1 MVMQRAHILVVDNF
15 DSFTYN
21 IVDYL
26 HRCGARTHVVT
37 NNVSPED
44 IDLDRYHGIVI
55 SPGPGH
61 PSVAEDVGISAWVLQ
76 TAQCPVLGV
85 CLGMQLMVTSEGGC
99 VDRAPEAV
107 HGRVDTL
114 NIVAADELFAG
125 LPRTFSIVRYH
136 SLAAITVP
144 PSMEVTSSNP
154 EGIVMSIRH
163 RSSPWWGVQFHP
175 ESIAGDF
182 GVEIIDR
189 FVDLCT
195 PQYRTDEVELCCSP
209 VELFH
214 ALGGRGALLEFEG
227 TAIIAI
233 PSGQVAH
240 HIEELEV
247 SGISVAPEAWA
258 PPGWYGYIGYEA
270 NDATFGTAVH
280 APKPAEFPTT
290 AMMYCTEVIAI
301 RGDRAQITAP
311 SSRWGRLRDA
321 VVAASKSVPTVPS
334 FNPTGI
340 GRLHVRDSRERYM
353 ATIERIQEAIRA
365 GETYE
370 VCLTTELFAEVH
382 GEVHPAAMYQ
392 ALSTAVPAPMRS
404 LVVTDDVAVISASP
418 ERFIT
423 MNDRMVS
430 SSPIKG
436 TRKRS
441 ADREEDRAL
450 ADDLRT
456 NPKDRAENLMIVDL
470 VRNDLARVCESGSVR
485 VPELCALHSFTTVHQ
500 LISTVEGQLRPTSMP
515 IDVLRATFPGGS
527 MTGAPKHR
535 TMHLIT
541 ELEGKQRGVYSGCI
555 GYIGDDLRTDLAM
568 VIRTVVLTP
577 TTLSYGVGGA
587 IIALSDPAEEWAE
600 ITTKS
605 RVLLDLLG
613 QDFPQSLIID
623 SFLVNDGKTRGLN
636 LHLDRFR
643 TACLEHGYAH
653 HEQLDAFFAEA
664 LRSIPATGQ
673 WFPRLE
679 ATPTELRIALRPA
692 PQLRGT
698 TTLTSVA
705 AVRPTPNYKGLD
717 LDYLAELRGS
727 TTTDDALLVTPAG
740 VIAETTTAAII
751 AWDGTK
757 WMSMAPV
764 RLESVTEFLLINSAR
779 AQGEMVV
786 TAALTVPE
794 AQKLNLWAVNS
805 LHGVTPVTHIDKVAL
820 PNNPQRSALLRG
832 WLSQSE
838 ENIAQV

>member
-1 MVMQRAHILVVDNF
+1 MQRAHILVVDNF

-26 HRCGARTHVVT
+26 HRCGAHTHVVT

-44 IDLDRYHGIVI
+44 IDLECYHGVVI

-61 PSVAEDVGISAWVLQ
+61 PSVAADVGVSAWVLE

-85 CLGMQLMVTSEGGC
+85 CLGMQLMVVHEGGR
-99 VDRAPEAV
+99 VDRSPEAV

-114 NIVAADELFAG
+114 NIVADDELFTG
-125 LPRTFSIVRYH
+125 MPREFSIVRYH

-144 PSMEVTSSNP
+144 PSVEVTSYNP

-163 RSSPWWGVQFHP
+163 HSRPWWGVQFHP
-175 ESIAGDF
+175 ESVAGDF

-195 PQYRTDEVELCCSP
+195 PDYRTEEVVISCSP
-209 VELFH
+209 VELFS
-214 ALGGRGALLEFEG
+214 ALGGKGTLLEFEG
-227 TAIIAI
+227 TAIIVI
-233 PSGQVAH
+233 PSGRMATS
-240 HIEELEV
+240 IDELKV

-258 PPGWYGYIGYEA
+258 PVGWYGYIGYEA
-270 NDATFGTAVH
+270 NDASFGTAVH
-280 APKPAEFPTT
+280 QPQPSEIPTT

-311 SSRWGRLRDA
+311 SSRWEQLRDA
-321 VVAASKSVPTVPS
+321 VVAASISAPKVARFDPTA
-334 FNPTGI
+334 I
-340 GRLHVRDSRERYM
+340 GRLQVRDSRERYI

-382 GEVHPAAMYQ
+382 GEVDPAAMYQ

-404 LVVTDDVAVISASP
+404 LVVTDEVAVVSASP

-423 MNDRMVS
+423 MNDRVVS

-441 ADREEDRAL
+441 ADPTHDQAL
-450 ADDLRT
+450 ADDLRS

-470 VRNDLARVCESGSVR
+470 VRNDLARVCEPGSVR
-485 VPELCALHSFTTVHQ
+485 VPELCAVHSFTTVHQ
-500 LISTVEGQLRPTSMP
+500 LISTVEGQLCSTSTP

-535 TMHLIT
+535 TMHIIT
-541 ELEGKQRGVYSGCI
+541 ELEGHERGVYSGCI

-568 VIRTVVLTP
+568 VIRTVVLSP

-605 RVLLDLLG
+605 RVLLDLLD
-613 QDFPQSLIID
+613 QEFPQSLIID
-623 SFLVNDGKTRGLN
+623 SFLINDAKTRGLN

-643 TACLEHGYAH
+643 TSCLELGYATAEH
-653 HEQLDAFFAEA
+653 IDAFFAEA
-664 LRSIPATGQ
+664 LSSIPATGK

-679 ATPTELRIALRPA
+679 ATPTELRIALRPV
-692 PQLRGT
+692 PQLRHT
-698 TTLTSVA
+698 TTLTSVT
-705 AVRPTPNYKGLD
+705 AVRTTPKHKGLD
-717 LDYLAELRGS
+717 LDDLADLRSS
-727 TTTDDALLVTPAG
+727 TDTDDALLITPAG
-740 VIAETTTAAII
+740 IIAETTTAAVI
-751 AWDGTK
+751 AWDGAT
-757 WMSMAPV
+757 WMSMAPE
-764 RLESVTEFLLINSAR
+764 RLESVTERLLLDSAR
-779 AQGEMVV
+779 AHGEAVV

-805 LHGVTPVTHIDKVAL
+805 LHGVTPITDIDGVVL
-820 PNNPQRSALLRG
+820 PNNSQRTALLRT
-832 WLSQSE
+832 WLAQSE
-838 ENIAQV
+838 ENISQQ